1 MNRDTSLSVTLGR
14 TGVAAKLHDECASV
28 GESIDPSVAGEV
40 ERAVVTV
47 LAGEG
52 IHTGSVDIFFVD
64 AEQIAELN
72 RVHLGH
78 DGPTDV
84 LSFPLDDPSEADG
97 FGFVPHL
104 GDVVICPLIADHQAP
119 DHAGDLRAEV
129 LLLAVHGALHLLGHD
144 HAGADERADM
154 QALEA
159 RYLRGFG
166 VAHPG
171 DQR

>member
-1 MNRDTSLSVTLGR
+1 MNRDTSLSVALGR
-14 TGVAAKLHDECASV
+14 TGVAANLHDECGSV
-28 GESIDPSVAGEV
+28 GASIDPSVAGEL

-47 LAGEG
+47 LDGEG
-52 IHTGSVDIFFVD
+52 IHTGTVDLFFVD
-64 AEQIAELN
+64 TEQIAELN
-72 RVHLGH
+72 GVHLGH

-104 GDVVICPLIADHQAP
+104 GDVVICPAIAAHQAP

-129 LLLAVHGALHLLGHD
+129 LLLAIHGTLHLLGHD
-144 HAGADERADM
+144 HAATDERVAM

-159 RYLRGFG
+159 RYLKAFG
-166 VAHPG
+166 VDHPG